1 MLLPSSLFSRKKN
14 RIIMHFLTHPTFQ
27 AQLNNLV
34 DVKVEHSKIIE
45 KAEFNENEKEEVALI
60 DGANNPIEPNLPD
73 MNVPSHLEDHI
84 EVDNQHIEVT
94 HEDISIPVE
103 TTVDQS
109 QDVGINDEITSTT
122 APLSQSQNVI
132 ENTSE

>member
-1 MLLPSSLFSRKKN
+1 
-14 RIIMHFLTHPTFQ
+14 MHFLTHPTFQ

-94 HEDISIPVE
+94 HEDISIPLE
-103 TTVDQS
+103 TTLDQS
-109 QDVGINDEITSTT
+109 QDVGMNDEITSTA
-122 APLSQSQNVI
+122 APLSQSQNVT
-132 ENTSE
+132 ENISE

>member
-1 MLLPSSLFSRKKN
+1 
-14 RIIMHFLTHPTFQ
+14 MHFLTHPTFQ

-34 DVKVEHSKIIE
+34 DVEVEHSKIVE
-45 KAEFNENEKEEVALI
+45 KAEFNESEKEEVALI

-103 TTVDQS
+103 TTLDQS
-109 QDVGINDEITSTT
+109 QDVGMNDEITSTA
-122 APLSQSQNVI
+122 APLSQSQNET
-132 ENTSE
+132 ENISE

>member
-1 MLLPSSLFSRKKN
+1 M
-14 RIIMHFLTHPTFQ
+14 
-27 AQLNNLV
+27 NNLV